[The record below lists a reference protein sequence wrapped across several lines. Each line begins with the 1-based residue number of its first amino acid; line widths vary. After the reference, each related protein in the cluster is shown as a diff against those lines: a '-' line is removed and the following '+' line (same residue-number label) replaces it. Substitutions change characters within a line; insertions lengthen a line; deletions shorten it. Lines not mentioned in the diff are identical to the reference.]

1 MSLDAYTFY
10 TANGCQKCGNRF
22 AQWPDCTECGH
33 MLADNVPLSL
43 PDLNDVTTP
52 PTLPTV
58 KFLDGAALAAL
69 LTGNRISHLA
79 FQGDTNS
86 YCLRAPI
93 YNLREAGWPIDDCW
107 NAGDKSRF
115 SGKRTKYKKY
125 FISDEN
131 LQKLRLIFG
140 ERLQFFIDAVAS
152 LHEGGID
159 G

>member
-1 MSLDAYTFY
+1 MINFIDATQNSDFSGEDFWSTCPEEFLLSDSLDAALDFQVDR
-10 TANGCQKCGNRF
+10 ASEIISNMPK
-22 AQWPDCTECGH
+22 
-33 MLADNVPLSL
+33 
-43 PDLNDVTTP
+43 
-52 PTLPTV
+52 LPTT
-58 KFLDGAALAAL
+58 KSLDGAALATL
-69 LTGNRISHLA
+69 LMGSRVSHLA

-131 LQKLRLIFG
+131 LQRLRLIFG
-140 ERLQFFIDAVAS
+140 ERLNLFIDAVNS
-152 LHEGGID
+152 LHDKEV
-159 G
+159 

>member
-10 TANGCQKCGNRF
+10 TANGCQKCGNCF

-33 MLADNVPLSL
+33 MLTGNVPLPL
-43 PDLNDVTTP
+43 PEWNDITI

-58 KFLDGAALAAL
+58 KSLDGAALSTL
-69 LTGNRISHLA
+69 LMGSRVSHLE

-93 YNLREAGWPIDDCW
+93 YNLREAGWPIEDCW

-131 LQKLRLIFG
+131 LQRLRLIFG
-140 ERLQFFIDAVAS
+140 ERLWLFIKAVNSA
-152 LHEGGID
+152 HEKEV
-159 G
+159 

>member
-1 MSLDAYTFY
+1 MESINYQDIDQDSQEQYLQSDSLDA
-10 TANGCQKCGNRF
+10 ALDRQVDRASEIISNIPK
-22 AQWPDCTECGH
+22 
-33 MLADNVPLSL
+33 L
-43 PDLNDVTTP
+43 PSIKTI
-52 PTLPTV
+52 
-58 KFLDGAALAAL
+58 DGAALAAL
-69 LTGNRISHLA
+69 LTGNRISHLS

-93 YNLREAGWPIDDCW
+93 FNLRESGWPITDCW

-125 FISDEN
+125 FISDNN
-131 LQKLRLIFG
+131 LNELRLIFG
-140 ERLQFFIDAVAS
+140 ERLQLFIDAVAC